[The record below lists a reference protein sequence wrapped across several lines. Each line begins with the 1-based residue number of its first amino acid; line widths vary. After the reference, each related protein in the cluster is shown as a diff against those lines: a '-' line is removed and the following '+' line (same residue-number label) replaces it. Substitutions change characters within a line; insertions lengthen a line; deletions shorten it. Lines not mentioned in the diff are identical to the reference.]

1 MIWQPKI
8 GQRVKVNYKDKSM
21 PLQGVNG
28 VVVAVGGKKP
38 KNALIG
44 ILPIWFEV
52 VPRGNLNMVDKN
64 ATI

>member
-8 GQRVKVNYKDKSM
+8 GQRIKINYKDKSM

-28 VVVAVGGKKP
+28 MVVAVGKKP
-38 KNALIG
+38 KNALIR

-52 VPRGNLNMVDKN
+52 VPRGNLNQRK
-64 ATI
+64 TIG